1 MSDPLRALLAIMH
14 EGRKLRPNQLEAAFR
29 TLLNGEASAAQIGA
43 FLMGLERQTVDQ
55 AIITAGA
62 RAMRAAMTP
71 VKANRPCIDVCG
83 TGGDGAHSL
92 NISTAVAFVLAGG
105 GQVVA
110 KHGNRAMSSQS
121 GAADVLE
128 ALGVNLAL
136 SPIACAQALNEIGI
150 AFLFAQVHHPAMV
163 YVSSARKELGFKTI
177 FNLLGPLSNPAG
189 AQRQLIGVYSPHMSL
204 PMAEALREMG
214 SQSAWI
220 VHGAG
225 GLDEVSLSG
234 ASLVTALND
243 GAIETFEVHPND
255 LGLATVPV
263 AALRG
268 GNAHENAVQLLDLL
282 KGQVGP
288 YRDIVLLNAAAALCA
303 VGATSEL
310 KVGYDMARTSLD
322 QGHALAKL
330 DALISFTTKNRA

>member
-1 MSDPLRALLAIMH
+1 MSETIRAILSTLRDGGDLA
-14 EGRKLRPNQLEAAFR
+14 PSQLDAAFD
-29 TLLNGEASAAQIGA
+29 TLLNGQASGAQIGA
-43 FLMGLERQTVDQ
+43 FLMGLERQGIDQ
-55 AIITAGA
+55 AMITSGA

-92 NISTAVAFVLAGG
+92 NISTAVAFVLAGA

-110 KHGNRAMSSQS
+110 KHGNRAMSSKS

-136 SPIACAQALNEIGI
+136 TPLACAQALDEIGI
-150 AFLFAQVHHPAMV
+150 AFLFAQAHHPAMAH
-163 YVSSARKELGFKTI
+163 VSGARKELGFRTI

-189 AQRQLIGVYSPHMSL
+189 AQRQLIGVYSPDKCL
-204 PMAEALREMG
+204 PMAEALKELG

-234 ASLVTALND
+234 ASLVTALKD
-243 GAIETFEVHPND
+243 DAIETFEIHPND
-255 LGLATVPV
+255 LGLQTAPIE
-263 AALRG
+263 ALRG
-268 GNAHENAVQLLDLL
+268 GDARENAGKLLDLL
-282 KGQVGP
+282 KGEVGP

-303 VGATSEL
+303 VGAASDL
-310 KVGYDMARTSLD
+310 KEGKDMAIASLD
-322 QGHALAKL
+322 QGLAQAKL
-330 DALISFTTKNRA
+330 DALIAFTSKGAT